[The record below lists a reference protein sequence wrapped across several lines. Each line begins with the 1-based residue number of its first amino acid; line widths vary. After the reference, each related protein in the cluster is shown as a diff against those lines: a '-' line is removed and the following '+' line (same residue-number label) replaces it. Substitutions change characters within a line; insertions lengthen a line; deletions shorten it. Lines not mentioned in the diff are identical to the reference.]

1 MNSEKLRSI
10 LDYVRCRRG
19 LDSDAEACRWLAE
32 HEFHRLVSP
41 HTIRGWSIGRTPA
54 AVFHPILERLARE
67 AKILPWQRKSRT

>member
-1 MNSEKLRSI
+1 MNSKKLRLI
-10 LDYVRCRRG
+10 LDYVCRSHG

-54 AVFHPILERLARE
+54 AVFHPTLERLARE
-67 AKILPWQRKSRT
+67 SRIK